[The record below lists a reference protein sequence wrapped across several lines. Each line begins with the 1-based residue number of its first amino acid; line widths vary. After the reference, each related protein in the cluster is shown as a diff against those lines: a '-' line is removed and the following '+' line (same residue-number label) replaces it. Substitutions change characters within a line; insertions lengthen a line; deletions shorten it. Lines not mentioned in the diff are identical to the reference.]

1 MFLKGFQTDAPMV
14 PYLGTKM
21 YELVLGLMGRFIKPE
36 ILEEVS
42 SYQGLTNIKPKDKD
56 NQVSQAQVDI
66 GFAAR
71 NSLRV
76 VAESF
81 NIDKK
86 KVVSF
91 RKDCISM
98 LAGMTDKLLEKCP
111 LKYDIV
117 RHLSATT
124 PENIISDSSEV
135 NTSFQKF
142 LQTLVTSEWRSADE
156 CDEILTSFKTFRT
169 EMRTEHREEFKN
181 NSKEAGERLDTF
193 FGMYMNN
200 TTYVKLW
207 EVFKLIFTLSHGQA
221 SVERGYSVNND
232 LLVENMKEKT
242 VTSLRTVY
250 DSVSASGKHF
260 TSIPLNED
268 LKRNVKSAR
277 MRYETYKESLISNK
291 AENDKNLKRKNLQ
304 ADLKVEETKR
314 RRLKES
320 IDSLSKEADELAKLA
335 EKKQDLTF
343 LSKSNAFRQKVTD
356 KMEEESNVQKKI
368 DHLKS
373 ELQSV

>member
-1 MFLKGFQTDAPMV
+1 
-14 PYLGTKM
+14 
-21 YELVLGLMGRFIKPE
+21 
-36 ILEEVS
+36 
-42 SYQGLTNIKPKDKD
+42 
-56 NQVSQAQVDI
+56 
-66 GFAAR
+66 
-71 NSLRV
+71 
-76 VAESF
+76 
-81 NIDKK
+81 
-86 KVVSF
+86 
-91 RKDCISM
+91 
-98 LAGMTDKLLEKCP
+98 
-111 LKYDIV
+111 
-117 RHLSATT
+117 
-124 PENIISDSSEV
+124 
-135 NTSFQKF
+135 
-142 LQTLVTSEWRSADE
+142 
-156 CDEILTSFKTFRT
+156 
-169 EMRTEHREEFKN
+169 
-181 NSKEAGERLDTF
+181 
-193 FGMYMNN
+193 
-200 TTYVKLW
+200 
-207 EVFKLIFTLSHGQA
+207 
-221 SVERGYSVNND
+221 
-232 LLVENMKEKT
+232 MKEKT